1 MTQDGKGVQ
10 ILNSQK
16 ERQMFPLPFNKPERG
31 GLVRPSPLLL
41 QEGDKIICSKKINT
55 AHIPGSVKH
64 SHDCACFLGLML
76 NDSILKSPHSCQ
88 QQSHL
93 FSSPGI
99 CCNRRTYLAAVL
111 PLGSIQCW
119 PINYQYFTPNF
130 TTTLPFSVFNHIF
143 IQSTCTEYL
152 LVLGDML
159 GFEDTEIHILQEG
172 HLTNKC
178 NF

>member
-76 NDSILKSPHSCQ
+76 NDSISKSPHSCQ

-93 FSSPGI
+93 FSSQSHQGFAVTEELTWLLSSVWVPSSASLLI
-99 CCNRRTYLAAVL
+99 ISISHQILPQPCLSLYSITFLFSQHVLNIFLCQVTCQALRT
-111 PLGSIQCW
+111 QR
-119 PINYQYFTPNF
+119 FTF
-130 TTTLPFSVFNHIF
+130 FRKDI
-143 IQSTCTEYL
+143 
-152 LVLGDML
+152 
-159 GFEDTEIHILQEG
+159 
-172 HLTNKC
+172 
-178 NF
+178 